1 MSRLSSAPQALLFA
15 LLLVLLMTVACSH
28 EPLIESLDD
37 PAPDNSQLPFE
48 RSPNPKG
55 IPPTSAIR
63 YLGIPAG
70 TPLAIR
76 LQAALSSE
84 AAHSG
89 DSFQAFLDEPIIIQ
103 GQTVVPR
110 GASVSGRIVAARPSD
125 GLQHPGYLRLTLS
138 AILIDDKSQAVQ
150 TTSRFVKGGPPK
162 RTDSPPRA
170 LIQNVSGA
178 ELPTDPVAQEAQVP
192 EGERFIFR
200 LKETVP
206 GPMDRLPS
214 QLPVTPA
221 LNSRTEHP

>member
-1 MSRLSSAPQALLFA
+1 MRQSGSVERVVFFG

-28 EPLIESLDD
+28 EPSVESLDE
-37 PAPDNSQLPFE
+37 ASPDNSQLPFE

-63 YLGIPAG
+63 FLGIPAG
-70 TPLAIR
+70 TPVAIR
-76 LQAALSSE
+76 LQAPLSSE

-89 DSFQAFLDEPIIIQ
+89 DPFQAFLDEPIIIQ

-110 GASVSGRIVAARPSD
+110 GASVFGRVVAARPSD
-125 GLQHPGYLRLTLS
+125 GLQHPGYLRLTLTTI
-138 AILIDDKSQAVQ
+138 AIADKPQAVQ
-150 TTSRFVKGGPPK
+150 TNSRFVKGGGPQRK
-162 RTDSPPRA
+162 DSPPRA
-170 LIQNVSGA
+170 LIENVSRAQAPA
-178 ELPTDPVAQEAQVP
+178 EPPSQNAQVP
-192 EGERFIFR
+192 VGERFIFR

-214 QLPVTPA
+214 QLPVIPA